1 MRGTAHI
8 SLIGLVVSF
17 VSAHGLAY
25 AQSPWPAPPPIDQR
39 WPTET
44 APQPQRGQPT
54 RPQSSRP
61 AAPAQDKQE
70 QAATPKPRK
79 SAPAPARAVA
89 CSGPFAKDT
98 NHLQLAAKFGS
109 ENIAFTDVE
118 GPNGAKLKASVIF
131 PKDPKKRIEVWWRN
145 EASRSDLSLIV
156 INGKS
161 AWAAPKG
168 VRLGLPL
175 SALEKINGKP
185 FMLSGFD
192 SENASA
198 VSDWQDGA
206 LASLPGGCKISVR
219 FAPDPK
225 APADARNEV
234 SGDKKLASN
243 DVNMR
248 AVSPKSIEILIGY

>member
-8 SLIGLVVSF
+8 VLIGLAVWF
-17 VSAHGLAY
+17 ASAHDGY

-39 WPTET
+39 WPTES
-44 APQPQRGQPT
+44 APPPQRAQSPT
-54 RPQSSRP
+54 RPQSSQPARP
-61 AAPAQDKQE
+61 MQDE
-70 QAATPKPRK
+70 QPTATAKPRK
-79 SAPAPARAVA
+79 PAPPPARALA

-109 ENIAFTDVE
+109 ENLTFTDVD
-118 GPNGAKLKASVIF
+118 GPNGAKLKASVLF
-131 PKDPKKRIEVWWRN
+131 PKDPKKRIEVWWNN

-156 INGKS
+156 ISGQS
-161 AWAAPKG
+161 VWLAPKG
-168 VRLGLPL
+168 VRIGLSL
-175 SALEKINGKP
+175 AALEKINGKP

-198 VSDWQDGA
+198 VSDWQGGA

-219 FAPDPK
+219 FAPDQK
-225 APADARNEV
+225 ASAEARSEV
-234 SGDKKLASN
+234 SGDKTFASS
-243 DVNMR
+243 DANMR